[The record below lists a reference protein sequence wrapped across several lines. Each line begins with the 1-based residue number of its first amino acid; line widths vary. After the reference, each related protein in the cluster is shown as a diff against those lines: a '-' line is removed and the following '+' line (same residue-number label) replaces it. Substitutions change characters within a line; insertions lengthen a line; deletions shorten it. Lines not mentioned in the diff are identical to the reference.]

1 VEINPSR
8 VSWGCTASRMRPN
21 SPMSASVFT
30 GADSWVG
37 SFDLGRDAR
46 DLFGVASDNILLI
59 KVKYRL
65 NP

>member
-1 VEINPSR
+1 
-8 VSWGCTASRMRPN
+8 
-21 SPMSASVFT
+21 MSASGLA

-46 DLFGVASDNILLI
+46 DLFGVTSDNILLI

>member
-1 VEINPSR
+1 MGLHRITNAPQH
-8 VSWGCTASRMRPN
+8 
-21 SPMSASVFT
+21 SPMSASGLA
-30 GADSWVG
+30 GADSWMG

-46 DLFGVASDNILLI
+46 DLFGVTSDNILLI